1 MYDLI
6 YANGDS
12 YTAGSGLAQEV
23 YYDIGPLDGNAVTE
37 KIRQQTQLKKTKCTS
52 DWSNIE
58 RQRAYP
64 ATLGFFANTEV
75 LNNAQGGAG
84 LGQIAFSCTKDL
96 IDLSKKHKKILAII
110 GLTNPQRLFYPRPPN
125 NTLLFKNPLNNYGKI
140 ERCIL
145 ENYAERLTN
154 EELELNGVLSLI
166 AIIQM
171 CDWMPN
177 VDLLLIETPAYH
189 INQVDP
195 NNKYDIISK
204 NIKPKIFDTLVP
216 NYNKEMKIH
225 TGCNHIVKDYHDDL
239 AKRIYNRLWKKR
251 N

>member
-23 YYDIGPLDGNAVTE
+23 YHDIGPLEGNAVTE
-37 KIRQQTQLKKTKCTS
+37 KVRQQTQLKKMKCTS
-52 DWSNIE
+52 DWSNLE

-75 LNNAQGGAG
+75 INNSQGGAG

-96 IDLSKKHKKILAII
+96 INLSKTHNKILAII

-145 ENYAERLTN
+145 ENYAEQLTN
-154 EELELNGVLSLI
+154 EDLELNGVLSLI
-166 AIIQM
+166 AIIQL
-171 CDWMPN
+171 CEWMSN

-195 NNKYDIISK
+195 NNKYHIISK

-216 NYNKEMKIH
+216 NYNKKMKIH